1 MRFAGN
7 EDILTLKRE
16 RFVPMVLA
24 GALGAGVGVAV
35 AFAMSAWGST

>member
-1 MRFAGN
+1 MRFFGN
-7 EDILTLKRE
+7 ENTLKMKKE
-16 RFVPMVLA
+16 RFVPTVLA